1 MVVKLD
7 EVEVI
12 FYIEAMGNEKKALET
27 AVRETVNSLKNE
39 TTIKVK
45 RVEAA
50 DVIENK
56 EEDLIKYSSVVEA
69 VISGS
74 FENVVKAVLKYAPAV
89 VELLKP
95 KVLELKAD
103 DLMRIMGEI
112 SFFMSKLM
120 DKYGGL
126 AAYPKLDDVPMPRI
140 GYEEEEIES
149 AIMEDRYIRYRFVIE
164 AFGKE
169 LEEVKAS
176 MAKAFFL
183 EGCMIN
189 TILVE
194 ERGEGESEG
203 SKYFLVAAELL
214 SDFET
219 MFQLNAKYSPV
230 AISIV
235 EPELID
241 INANELQGAL
251 TDLAGFVH
259 SLVHRPLLKK
269 LREKDT
275 FRFKLE

>member
-1 MVVKLD
+1 MVKLD

-12 FYIEAMGNEKKALET
+12 FYIEAMGNEKKALEM
-27 AVRETVNSLKNE
+27 AIRETVKSLEKE
-39 TTIKVK
+39 TTVNVK

-50 DVIENK
+50 EVIENK
-56 EEDLIKYSSVVEA
+56 EEDLLKYSSIIEA
-69 VISGS
+69 VIAGP
-74 FENVVKAVLKYAPAV
+74 FENVIKAVLKYAPAV

-95 KVLELKAD
+95 KVLEIKAD
-103 DLMRIMGEI
+103 ELMKIMGEI

-126 AAYPKLDDVPMPRI
+126 AAYPKLDDIPMPRI
-140 GYEEEEIES
+140 GYDEEEIEGF
-149 AIMEDRYIRYRFVIE
+149 ILDDRNIRYRFVIE
-164 AFGKE
+164 TFGKE
-169 LEEVKAS
+169 LEEVRTN

-183 EGCMIN
+183 EGCRIN
-189 TILVE
+189 SILVQE
-194 ERGEGESEG
+194 QGEGEAEG
-203 SKYFLVAAELL
+203 NKYFLVAAELL

-269 LREKDT
+269 LKEQDT
-275 FRFKLE
+275 FKFKLE

>member
-1 MVVKLD
+1 MD